1 MNGKPLKKYCKY
13 FILGII
19 VFVCIG
25 MASYVAARIWYPYLF
40 ANPSEWIAKWLENPT
55 CKVPCW
61 EKVVPGETN
70 RDQAKSLLSS
80 NLEVDGV
87 EERDVIP
94 YGLMLFIDIH
104 GDKYKPTNVKIKFD
118 NQNIVQ
124 EINLVTFGGNLY
136 LHNIVSTYGNPKQVL
151 FHNKDHEYVAVDLLY
166 PESGMIIKLFLINL
180 GGEIPRVKI
189 KENDKVLGVYL
200 GTLGLKYYFD
210 TSGVADPNLLYEW
223 KGYTTYP

>member
-1 MNGKPLKKYCKY
+1 MPHKKYGKY
-13 FILGII
+13 FILGTVVVI
-19 VFVCIG
+19 CIG
-25 MASYVAARIWYPYLF
+25 IVSYSATRIWYPYLF
-40 ANPSEWIAKWLENPT
+40 SNPSEWIAKWLENPI

-61 EKVVPGETN
+61 ERIIPGETS

-87 EERDVIP
+87 EEREVPP
-94 YGLMLFIDIH
+94 YGLMFFIDIR
-104 GDKYKPTNVKIKFD
+104 GDKYKPTNVKLKFD

-124 EINLVTFGGNLY
+124 EIDLVTFGGNLY
-136 LHNIVSTYGNPKQVL
+136 LHNIVSTYGYPKQIL

-166 PESGMIIKLFLINL
+166 PESGMIIELFLRNL
-180 GGEIPRVKI
+180 NLYGEISQVKI
-189 KENDKVLGVYL
+189 QKRDKVLLVYL
-200 GTLGLKYYFD
+200 GGLDLKYYFD